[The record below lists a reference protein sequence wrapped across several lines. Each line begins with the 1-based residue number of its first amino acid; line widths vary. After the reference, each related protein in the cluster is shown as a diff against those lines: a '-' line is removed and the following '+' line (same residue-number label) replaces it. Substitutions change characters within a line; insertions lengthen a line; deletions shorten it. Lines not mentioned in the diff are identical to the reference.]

1 MASDIDLPWAGDFSL
16 TASGD
21 IAVVTG
27 GNKVI
32 QRVIRRFL
40 TNSQRTDNL
49 GRVTNIADYLFHP
62 AYGGNARQFVDAL
75 YSQQSKTAIAQRFAQ
90 QASLE
95 TGVAPSPPSQVT
107 ITANVNGIEMD
118 ATVVIADGTVVT
130 APGTRI
136 V

>member
-1 MASDIDLPWAGDFSL
+1 MASDISLNWAGDFTL

-21 IAVVTG
+21 IASISG
-27 GNKVI
+27 GDKVI

-49 GRVTNIADYLFHP
+49 GRVTNLPDYAWHP
-62 AYGGNARQFVDAL
+62 KYGGNARQYVDAL
-75 YSQQSKTAIAQRFAQ
+75 FSTQNAAALRQRFAQ
-90 QASLE
+90 QASQE
-95 TGVAPSPPSQVT
+95 TGVAASPPPQVT
-107 ITANVNGIEMD
+107 VKQTVTGIEMD

-130 APGTRI
+130 VPGTRI